1 MPAAVPLPQ
10 LSKQPLLIVHT
21 AAAVLAT
28 GMVKMVD
35 VTSIVKASN
44 GNFAFL
50 LVRPFRRNQEVAS
63 GDTMA
68 ADTLNGG
75 ANVCFHSLAAATV
88 SNRPRLLVY

>member
-1 MPAAVPLPQ
+1 M
-10 LSKQPLLIVHT
+10 HT
-21 AAAVLAT
+21 AAAVLSA

-44 GNFAFL
+44 GNVAFL
-50 LVRPFRRNQEVAS
+50 LVRPFRRNQEKAS
-63 GDTMA
+63 GDTIP

-75 ANVCFHSLAAATV
+75 ANVCFHSLAATTL